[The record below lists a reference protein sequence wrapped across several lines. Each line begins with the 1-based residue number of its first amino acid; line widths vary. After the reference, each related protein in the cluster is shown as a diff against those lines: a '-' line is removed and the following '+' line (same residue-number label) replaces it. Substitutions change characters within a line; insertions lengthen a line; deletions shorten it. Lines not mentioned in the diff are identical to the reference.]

1 MILRRVLL
9 SLLISSLFGSCVS
22 VKKLNQSQAVLRDA
36 VKLRADVSFI
46 QNKLEKLH
54 PCLDDY
60 ISIKELD
67 FKFDSL
73 KSTLNSPMTSNDFYF
88 RLSPVIAAVRQGH
101 TRTFPLSHKLRSR
114 EINHAG
120 TDGIS
125 PLFRYDFEMFDSK
138 LYIVK
143 NFDGNKNI
151 KPATELVSVNNI
163 RPQEILSK
171 YRPTLASD
179 GYNQTFIDRRLI
191 KDFPTYYFYQHGLV
205 DSILCELKYNDSLST
220 VWLKRKTEPI
230 GIKNK
235 KSHEQLN
242 SERAARKLEAEKK
255 HEQGYND
262 ITRTYSKGLCFLA
275 PDSSIALMK
284 IADFTKGNY
293 TIFYRESF
301 KLLDTL
307 KTRTLIL
314 DLRDNPGGRL
324 SDAASLYSYLADTS
338 FKFIE
343 RSEVASRGILHLLVK
358 KDDDNK
364 YYFSFPESSKA
375 SCKSNHFKGKIYVL
389 INGGTFSAAC
399 ILSSNLKGSRRAV
412 FVGEETGGA
421 YNGTVAGIM
430 ARFTL
435 PASKLKVIFGL
446 ANVKPI
452 YKSGTYGHGIFPD
465 IKIRP
470 TLEDR
475 RKGVDAEVEWV
486 LKIVTRDAGDE
497 EEDR

>member
-1 MILRRVLL
+1 MVLNRVLL
-9 SLLISSLFGSCVS
+9 FVLICSLLGSCVS
-22 VKKLNQSQAVLRDA
+22 VKKLNQTQAVLRNA
-36 VKLRADVSFI
+36 VNLRADVSFI

-101 TRTFPLSHKLRSR
+101 ARTFPLINKLRSR
-114 EINHAG
+114 EIKHAG
-120 TDGIS
+120 TDGLS
-125 PLFRYDFEMFDSK
+125 PLFQYDFEMFDSK

-143 NFDGNKNI
+143 NFAGHNNI

-171 YRPTLASD
+171 YRNTLASD

-191 KDFPTYYFYQHGLV
+191 KDFPTYYFFQNGLV

-220 VWLKRKTEPI
+220 VWLKRKADPI
-230 GIKNK
+230 GIKNTK
-235 KSHEQLN
+235 THEQKAL
-242 SERAARKLEAEKK
+242 ERVARRKEGSKREEL
-255 HEQGYND
+255 GYNE
-262 ITRTYSKGLCFLA
+262 ITRNYSKNLSFPA
-275 PDSSIALMK
+275 TDSSIALMK

-293 TIFYRESF
+293 TKFYRESF
-301 KLLDTL
+301 KLLNTL
-307 KTRTLIL
+307 NTRTLIL

-324 SDAASLYSYLADTS
+324 SDAADLYSYLADTS
-338 FKFIE
+338 YKFIE

-364 YYFSFPESSKA
+364 YYYSFPESSKA
-375 SCKSNHFKGKIYVL
+375 PCKANHFKGKIYVL

-430 ARFTL
+430 ARVTL
-435 PASKLKVIFGL
+435 PESRLKVMFGL

-452 YKSGTYGHGIFPD
+452 YKSGTYGRGIFPD
-465 IKIRP
+465 VKIKP

-486 LKIVTRDAGDE
+486 LKKVTGDG
-497 EEDR
+497 